1 MGEGRFDPLDRP
13 RCLERCSERGT
24 IVHEFK
30 LVEFLD
36 FVEKIAIK
44 WDHG

>member
-1 MGEGRFDPLDRP
+1 MILSIGLDVSNVVR
-13 RCLERCSERGT
+13 T